1 MTSNGYVNETENQT
15 LTTPRQSPEDAK
27 DAAVGR
33 VLLFAFPTF
42 ARLPPFLAFLA
53 SWR

>member
-1 MTSNGYVNETENQT
+1 VTSNRYVNETENQT
-15 LTTPRQSPEDAK
+15 PTTPRLRPEDAK

-33 VLLFAFPTF
+33 ASVPAFPTF
-42 ARLPPFLAFLA
+42 TRLPPFLAFLA